1 MKVACVGGGPA
12 GLYFAISM
20 MLRDPSHD
28 ITVFERNRAGDTFG
42 WGVVFSDQTMEHL
55 QANDPISAQ
64 SMIDELAHWDDIEV
78 HIEDGGRTVTNR
90 SSGHGFIGIGRKR
103 LLNILQ
109 DRARTLGV
117 KLEFEV
123 EVEPDSD
130 FLADYDLVIA
140 ADGLNSKLRRRYEA
154 EFAVD
159 LDVKRNKFVWL
170 GTRQKF
176 DAFNF
181 IFKHT
186 RFGWIWA
193 HAYQFDA
200 DTATFIVE
208 CDPETYERAGFGRMS
223 QEESCRLC
231 EEIFADHLGG
241 HELMTNAS
249 HIRGSAWINFP
260 RIICRQWSYRN
271 IVLLGDAAHTAHFSI
286 GSGTKLALE
295 DAIKLAEVMNR
306 PGFGSGEALQQGL
319 EEYQAE
325 RQLEVVKLQNAARNS
340 TEWFEHL
347 DRYLKMDA
355 MQFTYTLLT
364 RSQRVSHENL
374 RLRDP
379 AWLAALER
387 SLAETAFGAPVEAP
401 VPPMFLPFRLR
412 GMTLRNRVVMSPM
425 AMYSAVEGVPDDFHL
440 VHYGARAL
448 GGAGLIV
455 TEMTCVSP
463 EARITPG
470 CTGLWNA
477 EQAAAWRRITDFV
490 HRTCDTRICMQL
502 GHSGSKGSTRVA
514 WEGMDEPLVEGN
526 WPLVAPSDVAWSA
539 ENQVPSALTRAQMD
553 EIRDQFVQSTRYA
566 DAAGFD
572 MVELHCGH
580 GYLLSGFISPIQ
592 NRRSDDYGG
601 SLDNR
606 LRYPLEVFRAMR
618 AVWPVD
624 KPMSVRISATDW
636 MGDAGVTPEDAVE
649 IARAF
654 TAAGADL
661 IDVSAGQVTRDQKP
675 VYGRMFQTPF
685 SDQIRN
691 ELGVATMA
699 VGNIYEVDHVN
710 SIVAAGRADLCAIG
724 RPHQMN
730 PNWTIEAAAAQGL
743 GEENVPVQYL
753 SGYAQLKLNKLR
765 AAQVAAAQ

>member
-55 QANDPISAQ
+55 QANDPVSAQ

-78 HIEDGGRTVTNR
+78 HIEDVGRNVTNR

-109 DRARTLGV
+109 DRARALGV
-117 KLEFEV
+117 KLEFEI
-123 EVEPDSD
+123 EIEPDSD

-208 CDPETYERAGFGRMS
+208 CGPEAYERAGFGRIS
-223 QEESCRLC
+223 QQETCRLC

-241 HELMTNAS
+241 HELMTNAG

-379 AWLAALER
+379 IWLAALER
-387 SLAETAFGAPVEAP
+387 SLAETALCAPVETP

-425 AMYSAVEGVPDDFHL
+425 AMYSAVDGVPDDFHL

-490 HRTCDTRICMQL
+490 HRTRDTRICMQL

-514 WEGMDEPLVEGN
+514 WEGMDEPLAEGN

-539 ENQVPSALTRAQMD
+539 DNQVPSALTRAQMD

-566 DAAGFD
+566 DEAGFD

-618 AVWPVD
+618 AVWPKD

-753 SGYAQLKLNKLR
+753 SGYAQLKLNKVR
-765 AAQVAAAQ
+765 AAQMAAAQ

>member
-55 QANDPISAQ
+55 QANDPVSAQ

-109 DRARTLGV
+109 DRARALGV

-425 AMYSAVEGVPDDFHL
+425 AMYSAVDGVPDDFHL

-539 ENQVPSALTRAQMD
+539 DNQVPSALTRAQMD
-553 EIRDQFVQSTRYA
+553 EIRDRFVQSTRYA
-566 DAAGFD
+566 DEAGFD

-618 AVWPVD
+618 AVWPAD

-765 AAQVAAAQ
+765 AAQMAAAQ

>member
-55 QANDPISAQ
+55 QANDPVSAQ

-78 HIEDGGRTVTNR
+78 HIEDGGRNVTNR

-109 DRARTLGV
+109 DRARALGV
-117 KLEFEV
+117 KLAFEV
-123 EVEPDSD
+123 EVEPDSA

-140 ADGLNSKLRRRYEA
+140 ADGLNSKLRRRHEA

-170 GTRQKF
+170 GTHQKF

-181 IFKHT
+181 IFKNT

-193 HAYQFDA
+193 HAYQFDEH
-200 DTATFIVE
+200 TATFIVE
-208 CDPETYERAGFGRMS
+208 CDPDTYERAGFGELS
-223 QEESCRLC
+223 QDETCRLC
-231 EEIFADHLGG
+231 EEIFVDHLGG
-241 HELMTNAS
+241 HELMTNAR

-387 SLAETAFGAPVEAP
+387 SLAETALGAAPDAP
-401 VPPMFLPFRLR
+401 VPPMFLPFTLR

-425 AMYSAVEGVPDDFHL
+425 AMYSAVDGVPDDFHL

-490 HRTCDTRICMQL
+490 HRTRDTRICMQL

-514 WEGMDEPLVEGN
+514 WEGMDEPLVAGN

-539 ENQVPSALTRAQMD
+539 DNQVPAALTHAQMD
-553 EIRDQFVQSTRYA
+553 EIRDQFVQSVRYA
-566 DAAGFD
+566 DDAGFD

-592 NRRSDDYGG
+592 NRRGDEHGG
-601 SLDNR
+601 SLENR
-606 LRYPLEVFRAMR
+606 LRFPLEIFRAMR
-618 AVWPVD
+618 AAWPAD

-730 PNWTIEAAAAQGL
+730 PNWTIEAAAEQQR

-765 AAQVAAAQ
+765 AAQMAAAQ

>member
-20 MLRDPSHD
+20 KLRDPSHE
-28 ITVFERNRAGDTFG
+28 ITIFERNRAGDTFG

-55 QANDPISAQ
+55 QVNDPQSAQ
-64 SMIDELAHWDDIEV
+64 TMIDELAHWDDIEV
-78 HIEDGGRTVTNR
+78 HIEDGERKVSTR
-90 SSGHGFIGIGRKR
+90 SAGHGFIGIGRKR

-109 DRARTLGV
+109 DRASELGV
-117 KLEFEV
+117 KIEYEV

-130 FLADYDLVIA
+130 FLAGYDLVIA
-140 ADGLNSKLRRRYEA
+140 ADGLNSKLRRRYE
-154 EFAVD
+154 ESFQTD
-159 LDVKRNKFVWL
+159 IDVKRNKFVWL
-170 GTRQKF
+170 GTHQRF

-181 IFKHT
+181 IFKNT

-208 CDPETYERAGFGRMS
+208 CSPETYERAGFEAMS
-223 QEESCRLC
+223 QAETCRLC

-241 HELMTNAS
+241 HELMTNAN

-260 RIICRQWSYRN
+260 RIICRNWSHEN

-295 DAIKLAEVMNR
+295 DAIKLAEVLNR
-306 PGFGSGEALQQGL
+306 PEAGSGSLPAALA
-319 EEYQAE
+319 EYQDE

-347 DRYLKMDA
+347 DRYLKMDP

-379 AWLAALER
+379 AWLAELEGN
-387 SLAETAFGAPVEAP
+387 LAEAAFGAPSSRP
-401 VPPMFLPFRLR
+401 VPPMFLPFKLR
-412 GMTLRNRVVMSPM
+412 DMSLRNRIVMSPM
-425 AMYSAVEGVPDDFHL
+425 AMYSAVDGVPDDFHL

-463 EARITPG
+463 EGRITPG
-470 CTGLWNA
+470 CTGIWNQ
-477 EQAAAWRRITDFV
+477 EQVEGWRRITAFV
-490 HRTCDTRICMQL
+490 HRTPGARICLQI
-502 GHSGSKGSTRVA
+502 GHSGSKGSTRLA
-514 WEGMDEPLVEGN
+514 WDGIDLPLAVGN
-526 WPLVAPSDVAWSA
+526 WPLVGPSDVPYSA
-539 ENQVPSALTRAQMD
+539 KSQVPRPLDRNAMDDIRAQ
-553 EIRDQFVQSTRYA
+553 FVEAARRAEAA
-566 DAAGFD
+566 DFD
-572 MVELHCGH
+572 MIELHCGH
-580 GYLLSGFISPIQ
+580 GYLLSGFISPTQ
-592 NRRSDDYGG
+592 NRRTDDYGG
-601 SLDNR
+601 SLENR
-606 LRYPLEVFRAMR
+606 LRYPLEIFAAMR
-618 AVWPVD
+618 AEWPAH
-624 KPMSVRISATDW
+624 KPMSVRISAHDW
-636 MGDAGVTPEDAVE
+636 VGEAGVTPAEAVE

-654 TAAGADL
+654 KEAGVDL
-661 IDVSAGQVTRDQKP
+661 VDVSSGQVTKAEKP

-691 ELGVATMA
+691 ELDVATMA
-699 VGNIYEVDHVN
+699 VGNIWEADHVN
-710 SIVAAGRADLCAIG
+710 SIIAAGRADLCAMG
-724 RPHQMN
+724 RPHQMD
-730 PNWTIEAAAAQGL
+730 PNWAIHAAAVQQVEDAP
-743 GEENVPVQYL
+743 VPVQYK
-753 SGYAQLKLNKLR
+753 SGYFQLKLNSAR
-765 AAQVAAAQ
+765 AGQMAVVK